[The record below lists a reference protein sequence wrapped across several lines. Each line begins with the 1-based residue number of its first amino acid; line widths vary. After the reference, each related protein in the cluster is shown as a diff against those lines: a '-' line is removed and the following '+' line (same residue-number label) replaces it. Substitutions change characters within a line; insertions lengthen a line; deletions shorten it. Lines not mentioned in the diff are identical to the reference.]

1 MKKFHIVVALSV
13 ILAVALI
20 FVIRV
25 KPPVDKKKETF
36 VKKPFLVR
44 QTGESLPVLKDDLD
58 YKNLIKSVDHSLA
71 YFKKLPKDRKFHFGS
86 DDYDAAH
93 MIHSLE
99 RFKKIVK
106 TSPSAEEFARLIK
119 EDFHVYKMA
128 GKTDEDVLFTGY
140 YEPTFEGSREKSETY
155 DCPLYPV
162 PDDLLRIDLSRF
174 DERYETEPV
183 LYAMVDKNNEVVP
196 YHTRENINLFEN
208 FKQNAEPLL
217 WLKDRVDRFFLE
229 IQGSGR
235 VLLEN
240 GEEVR
245 IHYASKNGHS
255 YRSIGKYL
263 IEEDE
268 IDRKDMSMQAIRKWL
283 AKNPDRMDEVLH
295 HNPSFVFF
303 KEGKGGP
310 YGCLGVPVTPM
321 RSIATDVSIYPKGA
335 LCFIQTRIPEQ
346 DPSGSTAKL
355 TDYSGFVLNQ
365 DTGGAING
373 HFRAD
378 LFFGNGPE
386 AEYGAGH
393 MKFKGDLYFLVG
405 K

>member
-1 MKKFHIVVALSV
+1 MKRFHLVVALSV
-13 ILAVALI
+13 ALAVVLI
-20 FVIRV
+20 FVIRL
-25 KPPVDKKKETF
+25 KPPVDKKKDTF

-58 YKNLIKSVDHSLA
+58 YKNIIKAVDNSLA
-71 YFKKLPKDRKFHFGS
+71 YFKKLPKDRKFHFGP
-86 DDYDAAH
+86 DDYDTDH
-93 MIHSLE
+93 MISSLE
-99 RFKKIVK
+99 RFREIVK
-106 TSPSAEEFARLIK
+106 TSPSGDELARLIK
-119 EDFHVYKMA
+119 EDFHVYKMS
-128 GKTDEDVLFTGY
+128 GKSDDEVLFTGY
-140 YEPTFEGSREKSETY
+140 YEPTFKGSRKKSKTY

-162 PDDLLRIDLSRF
+162 PDDLVRIDLSRF
-174 DERYETEPV
+174 DDRYETEPV
-183 LYAMVDKNNEVVP
+183 LYAMVDKDNEVVP
-196 YHTRENINLFEN
+196 YHTRAHINRLEN
-208 FKQNAEPLL
+208 FKAGAEPVL
-217 WLKDRVDRFFLE
+217 WLENRVDRFFLE
-229 IQGSGR
+229 VQGSGR

-263 IEEDE
+263 IEKDE
-268 IDRKDMSMQAIRKWL
+268 IDREDMSMQAIREWL
-283 AKNPDRMDEVLH
+283 KRNPDRMDEVLH

-335 LCFIQTRIPEQ
+335 LCFIETRIPEKN
-346 DPSGSTAKL
+346 PSGSKAKL
-355 TDYSGFVLNQ
+355 NDYSGFVLNQ

-378 LFFGNGPE
+378 LFFGSGPD

-393 MKFKGDLYFLVG
+393 MKFGGDLYFLVG

>member
-1 MKKFHIVVALSV
+1 MKKFRFVVALSV
-13 ILAVALI
+13 VLAVVLI
-20 FVIRV
+20 FVLRV
-25 KPPVDKKKETF
+25 KPPVDKQKDTF

-44 QTGESLPVLKDDLD
+44 QTNESLPPLKDDLD
-58 YKNLIKSVDHSLA
+58 YKNLIQSIENSLA
-71 YFKKLPKDRKFHFGS
+71 YFQKLPKDRKFHFGP
-86 DDYDAAH
+86 DDFDAEA
-93 MIHSLE
+93 MIRSLE
-99 RFKKIVK
+99 RFREKVK
-106 TSPSAEEFARLIK
+106 TEPSPAELDRFIK
-119 EDFHVYKMA
+119 QHFHVYKIS
-128 GKTDEDVLFTGY
+128 GKTDDDVLFTGY
-140 YEPTFEGSREKSETY
+140 YEPTFKGSRNKSETY

-162 PDDLLRIDLSRF
+162 PDDLLRVDLSRF

-183 LYAMVDKNNEVVP
+183 LYAMVNENNQVVP
-196 YHTRENINLFEN
+196 YHTREHINRLEDFT
-208 FKQNAEPLL
+208 AGADPIL
-217 WLKDRVDRFFLE
+217 WLADRVDRFFLE
-229 IQGSGR
+229 VQGSGR
-235 VLLEN
+235 VVLEN

-263 IEEDE
+263 IENNE
-268 IDRKDMSMQAIRKWL
+268 IKRKDMSMQAIRKWL
-283 AKNPDRMDEVLH
+283 DQNPDRMDEVLH

-303 KEGKGGP
+303 RKGKGGP

-321 RSIATDVSIYPKGA
+321 RSIATDMSIYPKGA
-335 LCFIQTRIPEQ
+335 LCFIQTRIPEKN
-346 DPSGSTAKL
+346 PSGSKAKL

-378 LFFGNGPE
+378 LFFGSGPK

-393 MKFKGDLYFLVG
+393 MKFEGDLYFLVG